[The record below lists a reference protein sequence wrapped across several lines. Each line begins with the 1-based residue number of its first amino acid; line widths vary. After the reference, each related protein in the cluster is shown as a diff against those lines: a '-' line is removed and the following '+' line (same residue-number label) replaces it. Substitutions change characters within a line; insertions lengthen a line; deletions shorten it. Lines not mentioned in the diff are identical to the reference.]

1 MHLEIYNLRL
11 NANNLQ
17 KAIVPVYAAMTLVST
32 TLHIDL
38 TSEVENCAVCSTV
51 LGEGGGKAGLVYVL
65 KDCRCVSQSILM
77 SYRIVDSEKVICG
90 LCVQFPGTPPFL
102 PCQHT
107 DHLDLGWKRP
117 LRLYNLKCAI
127 CLDSDDATRIALI
140 CGTFTCYTE
149 ALANN

>member
-1 MHLEIYNLRL
+1 MRLDTYNLRL
-11 NANNLQ
+11 DADGLQ
-17 KAIVPVYAAMTLVST
+17 KAVVPVYAAMSLVST
-32 TLHIDL
+32 TIHIDL

-65 KDCRCVSQSILM
+65 KDCRCV
-77 SYRIVDSEKVICG
+77 ICG

-107 DHLDLGWKRP
+107 DHLDLGWQRP

-140 CGTFTCYTE
+140 CGTFTCYAE

>member
-11 NANNLQ
+11 DANDLQ
-17 KAIVPVYAAMTLVST
+17 KAVVPVYAAMTLVST

-65 KDCRCVSQSILM
+65 KDCRCVSCFILM

-102 PCQHT
+102 
-107 DHLDLGWKRP
+107 
-117 LRLYNLKCAI
+117 RLFSPANTPTTWTWGGKG
-127 CLDSDDATRIALI
+127 R
-140 CGTFTCYTE
+140 CGSTISSVPSV
-149 ALANN
+149 